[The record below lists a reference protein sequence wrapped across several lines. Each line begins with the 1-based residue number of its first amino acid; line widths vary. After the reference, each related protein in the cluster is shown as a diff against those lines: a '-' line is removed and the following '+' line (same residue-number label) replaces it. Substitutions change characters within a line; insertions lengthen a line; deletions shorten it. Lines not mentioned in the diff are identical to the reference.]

1 MRGGTVHELGVV
13 FHMRD
18 LLEEV
23 AAERGLTRIA
33 SVTVDLGEVSGV
45 VTDLFSD
52 AWRWAADKSDLLRGA
67 ELHIRQI
74 DAVTV
79 CNDCGKT
86 YATVPQG
93 RQCPHCGSMHTELL
107 RGTELEIREI
117 EAF

>member
-1 MRGGTVHELGVV
+1 MHELGIV

-23 AAERGLTRIA
+23 AAEQGLTRV
-33 SVTVDLGEVSGV
+33 SKVVVDLGEVSGV
-45 VTDLFSD
+45 MTDLFVD
-52 AWRWAADKSDLLRGA
+52 AWEWASDKSDLLRGA
-67 ELHIRQI
+67 ELEVHQI

-93 RQCPHCGSMHTELL
+93 RTCPHCGSLHTELL
-107 RGTELEIREI
+107 RGRELEIREI
-117 EAF
+117 EAC

>member
-1 MRGGTVHELGVV
+1 MHELGIV

-23 AAERGLTRIA
+23 AEEQGLTRV
-33 SVTVDLGEVSGV
+33 SKVVVDLGEVSGV
-45 VTDLFSD
+45 MTDLFVD
-52 AWRWAADKSDLLRGA
+52 AWEWASDKSDLLRGA
-67 ELHIRQI
+67 ELEVHQI

-93 RQCPHCGSMHTELL
+93 RTCPHCGSLHTELL
-107 RGTELEIREI
+107 RGRELEIREI
-117 EAF
+117 EAC